1 MISIKSDEQIAFM
14 RKANQIVRD
23 TLELLRDHT
32 KPGVSTYDLNKLAHD
47 YIVSCGAVPSFLN
60 YNGFPASI
68 CVSVDS
74 EVVHGIPSK
83 KKILKEGQIVSYDC
97 GAIFNGWHGDAAR
110 TVAVGVITPECQ
122 QLIDVTEQCF
132 FEGVKTI
139 VAGVTRLGDVG
150 HAIQAYAESFG
161 YGVVREL
168 VGHGIG
174 RSMHEDP
181 EVPNF
186 GTAGRGMRLSAG
198 MTIAIEPMITMGSER
213 VDWLDDGWTVKTK
226 DRKPS
231 AHYENTVAIFGDH
244 VEILSL

>member
-1 MISIKSDEQIAFM
+1 MISIKTDEQIAYM

-23 TLELLRDHT
+23 TLKLLADHT
-32 KPGVSTYDLNKLAHD
+32 KPGVSTWELDKLAHD
-47 YIVSCGAVPSFLN
+47 YIVSQGAVPSFLH

-68 CVSVDS
+68 CVSVDD

-83 KKILKEGQIVSYDC
+83 RKVLREGQIVSYDC

-110 TVAVGVITPECQ
+110 TCAVGVITPECQ

-132 FEGVKTI
+132 FKGVESI
-139 VAGVTRLGDVG
+139 VAGVTRLGDLG
-150 HAIQAYAESFG
+150 HAIQAHAESFG
-161 YGVVREL
+161 YGVVRDL

-174 RSMHEDP
+174 REMHEDP

-198 MTIAIEPMITMGSER
+198 MVIAIEPMINMGTER
-213 VDWLDDGWTVKTK
+213 VDFSDDGWTVKTH

-231 AHYENTVAIFGDH
+231 AHYENTVAIFPDH

>member
-1 MISIKSDEQIAFM
+1 MISIKTDEQIAYM

-23 TLELLRDHT
+23 TLNLLRDHT
-32 KPGVSTYDLNKLAHD
+32 KPGVSTLELNKLAHD
-47 YIVSCGAVPSFLN
+47 YIVSQGAVPSFLN

-68 CVSVDS
+68 CVSVDC

-132 FEGVKTI
+132 FKGVETI
-139 VAGVTRLGDVG
+139 VAGTTRLGDVG
-150 HAIQAYAESFG
+150 HAIQAHAESFG
-161 YGVVREL
+161 YGVVRDL

-174 RSMHEDP
+174 RAMHEDP

-198 MTIAIEPMITMGSER
+198 MTIAIEPMINMGTER
-213 VDWLDDGWTVKTK
+213 VDYLDDGWTVKTQ

-231 AHYENTVAIFGDH
+231 AHYENTIAIFGDH

>member
-1 MISIKSDEQIAFM
+1 MISVKTDEQIAYM

-32 KPGVSTYDLNKLAHD
+32 KPGVSTFDLDKLARE
-47 YIVSCGAVPSFLN
+47 YIVSQGAKPSFLH

-83 KKILKEGQIVSYDC
+83 KKILREGQIVSYDC

-110 TVAVGVITPECQ
+110 TVGVGIISPECQ
-122 QLIDVTEQCF
+122 KLIDVTEQSF
-132 FEGVKTI
+132 FEGIKVIK
-139 VAGVTRLGDVG
+139 AGQTRLGDLG
-150 HAIQAYAESFG
+150 YAIQSYAESFG

-174 RSMHEDP
+174 RQMHEDP
-181 EVPNF
+181 NVPNF
-186 GTAGRGMRLSAG
+186 GVQGHGMRLSAG
-198 MTIAIEPMITMGSER
+198 MTIAIEPMITMGTEK
-213 VDWLDDGWTVKTK
+213 VDFMSDGWTVKTR
-226 DRKPS
+226 DRKPA
-231 AHYENTVAIFGDH
+231 AHYENTIAIFDDRI
-244 VEILSL
+244 EILSL

>member
-1 MISIKSDEQIAFM
+1 MITIKSDAQVKLM
-14 RKANQIVRD
+14 RRANQIVKD
-23 TLELLRDHT
+23 TLNLLCEHT
-32 KPGVSTYDLNKLAHD
+32 KPGVSTYELNRLAHE
-47 YIVSCGAVPSFLN
+47 YIVSQGAVPSFLN
-60 YNGFPASI
+60 YHGFPASI

-83 KKILKEGQIVSYDC
+83 SKILHEGSIVSYDC
-97 GAIFNGWHGDAAR
+97 GAIFDGWHGDAAR
-110 TVAVGVITPECQ
+110 TCAVGLISCECQ

-132 FEGVKTI
+132 FKAVESI
-139 VAGVTRLGDVG
+139 VAGVTRLGDIG
-150 HAIQAYAESFG
+150 HVIQQHAESFG

-186 GTAGRGMRLSAG
+186 GTAGRGIRISEG
-198 MTIAIEPMITMGSER
+198 MTLAIEPMITMGTER
-213 VDWLDDGWTVKTK
+213 VDFLDDGWTVKTQ
-226 DRKPS
+226 DRKPA
-231 AHYENTVAIFGDH
+231 AHYENTIAITSNG

>member
-1 MISIKSDEQIAFM
+1 MISIKSDEQIAYM

-23 TLELLRDHT
+23 TLKLLVEHT
-32 KPGVSTYDLNKLAHD
+32 KPGVSTYELDKLAHD
-47 YIVSCGAVPSFLN
+47 YIVSQGAVPSFLN

-68 CVSVDS
+68 CVSVDD

-83 KKILKEGQIVSYDC
+83 KKILREGQIVSYDC

-110 TVAVGVITPECQ
+110 TCAVGIITPECQ

-132 FEGVKTI
+132 FTAVEAI
-139 VAGVTRLGDVG
+139 VAGVTRLGDIG
-150 HAIQAYAESFG
+150 SLIQSHAESFG

-174 RSMHEDP
+174 RQMHEDP

-213 VDWLDDGWTVKTK
+213 VDFMDDGWTVKTV

-231 AHYENTVAIFGDH
+231 AHYENTIAIFRDR

>member
-1 MISIKSDEQIAFM
+1 MITIKSDEQIAYM

-23 TLELLRDHT
+23 TLNLLRDHT
-32 KPGVSTYDLNKLAHD
+32 KPGVSTYELNKLAHE
-47 YIVSCGAVPSFLN
+47 YILSQNAIPSFLN

-83 KKILKEGQIVSYDC
+83 KKILREGQIVSYDC

-110 TVAVGVITPECQ
+110 TVAVGLVSPECQ

-132 FEGVKTI
+132 FKGVESI
-139 VAGVTRLGDVG
+139 VVGVTRLGDLG
-150 HAIQAYAESFG
+150 HTIQAYAESFG

-174 RSMHEDP
+174 RNMHEDP

-186 GTAGRGMRLSAG
+186 GTAGRGIKLSEG
-198 MTIAIEPMITMGSER
+198 MTLAIEPMITLGTER
-213 VDWLDDGWTVKTK
+213 VDFLADGWTVKTK
-226 DRKPS
+226 DRKPA
-231 AHYENTVAIFGDH
+231 AHYENTIAITKSGI
-244 VEILSL
+244 EILSL

>member
-1 MISIKSDEQIAFM
+1 MISVKTDSQIAYM

-23 TLELLRDHT
+23 TLNLLRDHT
-32 KPGVSTYDLNKLAHD
+32 KPGVSTLELNRLAHE
-47 YIVSCGAVPSFLN
+47 YILSQNAVPSFLN

-68 CVSVDS
+68 CVSVDC

-83 KKILKEGQIVSYDC
+83 KKVLEEGQIVSYDC

-110 TVAVGVITPECQ
+110 TVAVGVISPECQ
-122 QLIDVTEQCF
+122 RLIDVTEQSF
-132 FEGVKTI
+132 F
-139 VAGVTRLGDVG
+139 AGVNSIVVGTTRLGDLG

-174 RSMHEDP
+174 RNMHEDP

-186 GTAGRGMRLSAG
+186 GVAGHGMRLSAG
-198 MTIAIEPMITMGSER
+198 MTIAVEPMITMGSER
-213 VDWLDDGWTVKTK
+213 VDFAEDGWTVKTH
-226 DRKPS
+226 DRKPA
-231 AHYENTVAIFGDH
+231 AHYENTIALTDNG